1 MMHLPLRTRVAAT
14 LLTAAV
20 AAATMAAAAP
30 AAATAAG
37 STGSAGAASTDPVVV
52 AYEEND
58 APIANPAR
66 GWYKHTETHS
76 RADGSGW
83 TALDAATLASYR
95 DQGITQILRVV
106 YLERYVDA
114 DLDARLLDAL
124 TADFQTAR
132 EAGVS
137 VILRF
142 AYVQGGAWP
151 YNPPYGDA
159 TVERTL
165 SHIQQLT
172 PLLRANA
179 DVIEV
184 VQNGFVGLWGEGY
197 YTDHFVADPAN
208 PGVVTDADWANRT
221 AVTEALLAALPE
233 SRSVQV
239 RTMLSKQ
246 QAFDRP
252 TGAAGALAEAEG
264 LSGTPV
270 SRVGHHNDCFL
281 AAPDDWGT
289 FLSDPLSL
297 DQEYLEADTRFV
309 PMGGETCN
317 VNPPRSEWASASAE
331 MARYHYSYLNR
342 DYNQDVLNSWG
353 ADNLVEV
360 AKNLGYRF
368 VLEESRVTGGP
379 TPTLEIDVR
388 NEGWAAPYNERP
400 AYVVLDGP
408 QGRVTLPLGDARTWA
423 PGETTTVSV
432 SLATVPAGRYAASLA
447 LPAAE
452 PSIAADPRFAIQTA
466 NVGTW
471 DAAAGVNDLHQT
483 IELSTPAAVAK
494 PRIAADGS
502 DVRVSF
508 AAPSSEGSS
517 PLSGYRVTLTS
528 ASGDSR
534 TLEVSATASRA
545 TFEDVPA
552 GRWRA
557 TVTAVNGQGDAEAS
571 PRSATAVVHP
581 GDRAHGD

>member
-1 MMHLPLRTRVAAT
+1 MKHLPLRTRIAAT
-14 LLTAAV
+14 LLTATV
-20 AAATMAAAAP
+20 AAATMAVAAP
-30 AAATAAG
+30 AAG
-37 STGSAGAASTDPVVV
+37 STATSVPHTSAATGPAVVI
-52 AYEEND
+52 YDEND

-83 TALDAATLASYR
+83 TPLDAATLATYR
-95 DQGITQILRVV
+95 DQGFTQILRVV

-114 DLDARLLDAL
+114 DLDAQLLDAL

-132 EAGVS
+132 DAGIS

-179 DVIEV
+179 DVIAV
-184 VQNGFVGLWGEGY
+184 LQNGFIGLWGEGY

-221 AVTEALLAALPE
+221 AVTDALLAALPE

-246 QAFDRP
+246 RAFDRP
-252 TGAAGALAEAEG
+252 SGEAGALTEAEG
-264 LSGTPV
+264 FSGSPV

-297 DQEYLEADTRFV
+297 DQDYLAADTRFV

-317 VNPPRSEWASASAE
+317 VNPPRSEWPTASAE

-342 DYNQDVLNSWG
+342 DYHQGVLDSWG
-353 ADNLVEV
+353 EDGFVEV

-368 VLEESRVTGGP
+368 VLEESRVTGG
-379 TPTLEIDVR
+379 TAPTLEIDVR
-388 NEGWAAPYNERP
+388 NEGWAAPYNARP

-408 QGRVTLPLGDARTWA
+408 QGRVTLPLGSDARTWA

-432 SLATVPAGRYAASLA
+432 SLATVPAGRYSASLA

-452 PSIAADPRFAIQTA
+452 PSIADDPRFAIQTA

-471 DAAAGVNDLHQT
+471 VAATGLNDLHQT
-483 IELSTPAAVAK
+483 IELSTPGAVAK
-494 PRIAADGS
+494 PRIMAEGS

-508 AAPSSEGSS
+508 TAPSADGSS
-517 PLSGYRVTLTS
+517 PVSGYHVTLTS
-528 ASGDSR
+528 ASGQTR
-534 TLEVSATASRA
+534 THEIAATASQT
-545 TFEDVPA
+545 TFSDVPA

-557 TVTAVNGQGDAEAS
+557 TVTAFNGQGEGEAS
-571 PRSATAVVHP
+571 PRSATAVVHA
-581 GDRAHGD
+581 G